1 MILRLFVFI
10 LILIVNEVQ
19 CKTKKN
25 KDINT
30 ENDHHPFN
38 QNLPNC
44 KLNNY
49 PIITKQT
56 TKKAM
61 LCPMFRDEE
70 GFLSEWIAY
79 YQMHGRNYRLF
90 YTFIFYFTVCLSV
103 LCVCTF
109 DAILLFCITFVLT
122 FIHMTLF
129 ISILVYCTILH

>member
-10 LILIVNEVQ
+10 LLLIVYEVQ

-25 KDINT
+25 KEINT
-30 ENDHHPFN
+30 ENDNNPFN
-38 QNLPNC
+38 QHLPNC
-44 KLNNY
+44 KLNTY

-79 YQMHGRNYRLF
+79 YQMHGTKY
-90 YTFIFYFTVCLSV
+90 SV
-103 LCVCTF
+103 
-109 DAILLFCITFVLT
+109 ILL
-122 FIHMTLF
+122 
-129 ISILVYCTILH
+129 VYII

>member
-1 MILRLFVFI
+1 MILRFIVFI
-10 LILIVNEVQ
+10 LILIVYKVQ

-30 ENDHHPFN
+30 ENVNNPFN
-38 QNLPNC
+38 QHLPNC

-79 YQMHGRNYRLF
+79 YQLHGRY
-90 YTFIFYFTVCLSV
+90 SV
-103 LCVCTF
+103 VV
-109 DAILLFCITFVLT
+109 LL
-122 FIHMTLF
+122 
-129 ISILVYCTILH
+129 